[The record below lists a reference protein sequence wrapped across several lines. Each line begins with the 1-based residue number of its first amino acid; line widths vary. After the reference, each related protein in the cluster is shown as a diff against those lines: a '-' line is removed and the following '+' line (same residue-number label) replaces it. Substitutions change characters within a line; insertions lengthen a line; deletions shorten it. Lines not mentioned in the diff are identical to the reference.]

1 MKSSIAKP
9 TAMASLI
16 LLNSLFQKELALA
29 DGCPAPSFAG
39 PLWFTAG
46 LYPVSV
52 AVGDL
57 NGDGRADLATT
68 GSVLLGNGDGT
79 FQAAINYRAGTN
91 PVSVAVGD
99 FNGDG
104 KADLVTVNNS
114 TCPICVSQGNGNLS
128 VLLGKGDGTFQGA
141 VNYGAGT
148 APVSV
153 VAGDFN
159 GDGKLDLVVADA
171 GAYPTNGGVSVLLG
185 NGDGTFQAAVNYS
198 AGRSPRSLA
207 TGDFNGDGKLDLAVV
222 SHDNYSAPIL
232 VLLGNG
238 DGSFQSPVAY
248 GAGPYTY
255 SVAVGDFN
263 ADGKPDLAVANFGIG
278 DWVVFSSVSV
288 LLGKGDGTFGHAV
301 GYGPGGTSVAVG
313 DFNGD
318 GELDLA
324 VGNEFSANDSVLLGK
339 GDGTFQSAADFTP
352 SWHHQSTTP
361 IALVVS
367 DLNGDGRPDLVKAN
381 SFSGDITVLLN
392 TCASA
397 GVHLGVASRNSNF
410 TLSWPLPYT
419 AFDVE
424 STTNLSST
432 NWQRVLESPMTNSG
446 RLELTAPFDQPGR
459 FFRLRKP

>member
-148 APVSV
+148 APVS
-153 VAGDFN
+153 
-159 GDGKLDLVVADA
+159 
-171 GAYPTNGGVSVLLG
+171 
-185 NGDGTFQAAVNYS
+185 
-198 AGRSPRSLA
+198 
-207 TGDFNGDGKLDLAVV
+207 
-222 SHDNYSAPIL
+222 
-232 VLLGNG
+232 
-238 DGSFQSPVAY
+238 
-248 GAGPYTY
+248 
-255 SVAVGDFN
+255 
-263 ADGKPDLAVANFGIG
+263 
-278 DWVVFSSVSV
+278 
-288 LLGKGDGTFGHAV
+288 
-301 GYGPGGTSVAVG
+301 
-313 DFNGD
+313 
-318 GELDLA
+318 
-324 VGNEFSANDSVLLGK
+324 
-339 GDGTFQSAADFTP
+339 
-352 SWHHQSTTP
+352 
-361 IALVVS
+361 
-367 DLNGDGRPDLVKAN
+367 
-381 SFSGDITVLLN
+381 
-392 TCASA
+392 
-397 GVHLGVASRNSNF
+397 
-410 TLSWPLPYT
+410 
-419 AFDVE
+419 
-424 STTNLSST
+424 
-432 NWQRVLESPMTNSG
+432 
-446 RLELTAPFDQPGR
+446 
-459 FFRLRKP
+459 

>member
-1 MKSSIAKP
+1 MKSSKS
-9 TAMASLI
+9 TAVASLI
-16 LLNSLFQKELALA
+16 LLSSLFHTPMCAAE
-29 DGCPAPSFAG
+29 GCPAPSFSG

-46 LYPVSV
+46 SYPVSV

-79 FQAAINYRAGTN
+79 FQAPINYRAGTN

-114 TCPICVSQGNGNLS
+114 TSPISVSQGNGNVS
-128 VLLGKGDGTFQGA
+128 VLLGQGDGTFQGA

-171 GAYPTNGGVSVLLG
+171 GVYPTNGGVSVLLAK
-185 NGDGTFQAAVNYS
+185 GDGTFQAAVNYS
-198 AGRSPRSLA
+198 AGGFPRSMA

-222 SHDNYSAPIL
+222 SHDNYSTSVL

-238 DGSFQSPVAY
+238 DGTFQSPVAY

-278 DWVVFSSVSV
+278 DLVVFSSVSV

-324 VGNEFSANDSVLLGK
+324 VGNEFSPNDSVLLGK
-339 GDGTFQSAADFTP
+339 GDGTFQSSVDFTP
-352 SWHHQSTTP
+352 GWHHQSTTP

-392 TCASA
+392 TCAFA
-397 GVHLGVASRNSNF
+397 GIHLGVARTNTGLTF
-410 TLSWPLPYT
+410 SWPLPY
-419 AFDVE
+419 AGFILE
-424 STTNLSST
+424 SITSVGST
-432 NWQRVLESPMTNSG
+432 NWQRPIEALTTNNG
-446 RLELTAPFDQPGR
+446 RLEVTAPFDQPGR